1 MKTSLYAAPTEEPV
15 TLDQIKLHLRVETDG
30 NVEDEYLENLITTA
44 RQQVE
49 DDTGRKLITQTWD
62 YFLDGFGNKCF
73 TYGGDYYRDYCS
85 GQGIKLPFG
94 NLQSV
99 TYVKYKDSSGT
110 ETTMTVTTD
119 YLVETNGDQCGRIV
133 LPFAHVWPTVVLY
146 PSNPISIRF
155 ICGYGDATD
164 VPEKL
169 KQAIKRLC
177 SIMYEDRGEMQ
188 YSTKSVEDTFY
199 QRLINSTRLFDEF
212 GEGHSYVHPYR
223 TA

>member
-1 MKTSLYAAPTEEPV
+1 MNLTLFTAPATEPV
-15 TLDQIKLHLRVETDG
+15 SLDELKVHLRI
-30 NVEDEYLENLITTA
+30 EDDAADEDDSLSGLITAA

-49 DDTGRKLITQTWD
+49 DDTGRRLITQTWD
-62 YFLDGFGNKCF
+62 YFLDGFGNTFIVKSVDG
-73 TYGGDYYRDYCS
+73 YNGYYS
-85 GQGIKLPFG
+85 EGGIKLPFG

-99 TYVKYKDSSGT
+99 MSMKYKDSSGT
-110 ETTMTVTTD
+110 ETIMTATTD
-119 YLVETNGDQCGRIV
+119 YIVETNGDQCGKIV
-133 LPFAHVWPTVVLY
+133 LPFAHVWPTVVLF
-146 PSNPISIRF
+146 PSHPISIRF
-155 ICGYGDATD
+155 VCGYGTATD

-212 GEGHSYVHPYR
+212 GEGHSHVHSYR